1 MSEKLSPFDI
11 VKNINDKTGIFD
23 SDSIKSYNSWM
34 INKIF
39 SFTKDTIHVSDEM
52 NKYSFLDKDIQY
64 AFYYH
69 FLSKKKR
76 WGKWQKRQ
84 EMSGA
89 IIDALKKKYH
99 YNNRDAEIAV
109 TLLSED
115 EKKTLIKEFAVGGV
129 NKKKES

>member
-11 VKNINDKTGIFD
+11 AKNINEKTGFLDED
-23 SDSIKSYNSWM
+23 SLKSYNPWM

-39 SFTKDTIHVSDEM
+39 SFTKDTIHVADEL
-52 NKYSFLDKDIQY
+52 NKYYHLGKDIQY

-76 WGKWQKRQ
+76 WGKWQKKQ
-84 EMSGA
+84 DASGA
-89 IIDALKKKYH
+89 VIDALKQKYH

-115 EKKTLIKEFAVGGV
+115 EQKALIEEFAVGGV
-129 NKKKES
+129 RKKES